1 MTKRLLSI
9 LTLILANLGFVSQA
23 DASIPVEFA
32 PVHLV
37 QIHKHKKKKEKKII
51 LPVRTHRISRSYP
64 RPPLAH
70 NWDAVA
76 GCESGGNWNI
86 NTGNGFYGGL
96 QFTLQ
101 TWYAF
106 GGQGSPQYASRASQI
121 FVAERV
127 LAVQGRG
134 AWPICGAYL

>member
-1 MTKRLLSI
+1 MTKKLIAIMTLL
-9 LTLILANLGFVSQA
+9 LANVGFVSQA
-23 DASIPVEFA
+23 NASVPVEFG

-37 QIHKHKKKKEKKII
+37 KTQKHHKKKKVKKVI
-51 LPVRTHRISRSYP
+51 LPVRTSRSYI

-121 FVAERV
+121 SIAERV
-127 LAVQGRG
+127 LAVQGIG